1 MILVTGGTGLLGS
14 HLVYRLLTKGYSIRV
29 LLRPDANKK
38 LIYNVFTHYNQD
50 FAEFSKQ
57 LEWVEG
63 DILDLPSLELA
74 MQGVTQVYHCAAMV
88 SFAKRD
94 KEKLLFTNVQGTI
107 NMLNMSLEM
116 QVQKFCHVSSIAT
129 LFSEPEKEFTDE
141 GEPWKD
147 IPKSSVY
154 AQSKLLAEREV
165 WRAMTEGLDAVIVNP
180 SVILGAGNWHT
191 GSCVLF
197 KLVDK
202 GLNYYTSGVNGYVD
216 ADDVAKAMIA
226 LMEGPYS
233 KTRYI
238 LNGGNHSYKEIF
250 DWIAKG
256 LDKKPPQIKVNKLMS
271 EVAWRLFAIKG
282 LLTFT
287 KPAVTRET
295 ARSSQKTYKYTSQ
308 KISAELA
315 FSFTPISQCIEKTC
329 ELYVKG
335 KSNKNSSI

>member
-1 MILVTGGTGLLGS
+1 MILITGGTGLLGS

-29 LLRPDANKK
+29 LLRPDANKN
-38 LIYNVFTHYNQD
+38 LISKVFNHHNQNLE
-50 FAEFSKQ
+50 AYSKQ

-63 DILDLPSLELA
+63 DILDLPSLEFA

-107 NMLNMSLEM
+107 NLLNMSLEM
-116 QVQKFCHVSSIAT
+116 KVQKFCHVSSIAT

-165 WRAMTEGLDAVIVNP
+165 WRAMTEGLDAIIVNP
-180 SVILGAGNWHT
+180 SVILGAGNWNT
-191 GSCVLF
+191 GSCELF

-202 GLNYYTSGVNGYVD
+202 GLNYYTTGVNGYVD
-216 ADDVAKAMIA
+216 VDDVAKAMIA

-238 LNGGNHSYKEIF
+238 VNGGNHSYKEIF

-256 LDKKPPQIKVNKLMS
+256 LGKKPPQIKVNKLMS

-282 LLTFT
+282 LLTFS

-295 ARSSQKTYKYTSQ
+295 ARSSQKVYKYTSQ
-308 KISAELA
+308 KLITELG
-315 FSFTPISQCIEKTC
+315 FSFIPISQCIEKTC
-329 ELYVKG
+329 ELYRKG
-335 KSNKNSSI
+335 IPKL

>member
-14 HLVYRLLTKGYSIRV
+14 HLVYRLLTKGYNLRV

-38 LIYNVFTHYNQD
+38 LISRVFNHHNQSIE
-50 FAEFSKQ
+50 AYSKQ

-63 DILDLPSLELA
+63 DILDLPSLAHAL
-74 MQGVTQVYHCAAMV
+74 QGVSQVYHCAAMV
-88 SFAKRD
+88 SFAKSD
-94 KEKLLFTNVQGTI
+94 KKKLLFTNVQGTI
-107 NMLNMSLEM
+107 NLLNMSLEM
-116 QVQKFCHVSSIAT
+116 KVQKFCHVSSIAT

-154 AQSKLLAEREV
+154 AQSKMLAEREV

-180 SVILGAGNWHT
+180 SVILGAGNWNT
-191 GSCVLF
+191 GSCELF
-197 KLVDK
+197 SLVDK
-202 GLNYYTSGVNGYVD
+202 GLNYYTTGVNGYVD

-238 LNGGNHSYKEIF
+238 VNGGNHSYKEIF

-256 LDKKPPQIKVNKLMS
+256 LGKKPPQIKVNQLMA

-295 ARSSQKTYKYTSQ
+295 ARSSQKVYKYTSQ
-308 KISAELA
+308 KLIIDLGFA
-315 FSFTPISQCIEKTC
+315 FTPINQCIEQTC
-329 ELYVKG
+329 VLYVKE
-335 KSNKNSSI
+335 KSN

>member
-1 MILVTGGTGLLGS
+1 MILITGGTGLLGS
-14 HLVYRLLTKGYSIRV
+14 HLVYQLLTKGYSIRV

-38 LIYNVFTHYNQD
+38 LIYNVFTHHNQS

-63 DILDLPSLELA
+63 DILDLPSLEFA

-94 KEKLLFTNVQGTI
+94 KAKLLFTNVQGTI

-147 IPKSSVY
+147 LPKSSVY

-180 SVILGAGNWHT
+180 SVILGAGNWNT
-191 GSCVLF
+191 GSCELF

-238 LNGGNHSYKEIF
+238 LNGGNHSYKELF

-256 LDKKPPQIKVNKLMS
+256 LGKKPPQIKVNKLMS

-282 LLTFT
+282 LLTFS

-295 ARSSQKTYKYTSQ
+295 ARSSQKVYKYTSQ
-308 KISAELA
+308 KIIAELA

-329 ELYVKG
+329 ELYRKG
-335 KSNKNSSI
+335 IPKL